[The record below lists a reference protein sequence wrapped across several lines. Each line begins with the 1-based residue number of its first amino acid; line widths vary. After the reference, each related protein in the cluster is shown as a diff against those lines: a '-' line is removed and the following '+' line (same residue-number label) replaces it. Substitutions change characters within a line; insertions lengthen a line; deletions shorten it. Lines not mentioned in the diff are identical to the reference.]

1 MVEET
6 IQEVVERIHRH
17 GDRERNAGDLMAEQ
31 EAREAA
37 RRAQDALSVN
47 EALQIEAELQDDDQ
61 PVIPGQE
68 VVKKKKKRG
77 WLSRLFGGG
86 DDDDTD
92 TDNS

>member
-1 MVEET
+1 MVEDT
-6 IQEVVERIHRH
+6 IQEVVERLHRY
-17 GDRERNAGDLMAEQ
+17 GDRERNAGDLTAEQ

-37 RRAQDALSVN
+37 RRAQDALSVD
-47 EALQIEAELQDDDQ
+47 EALRIEAALQDDDND

-77 WLSRLFGGG
+77 WLSRLFGG
-86 DDDDTD
+86 DDDDGD